1 MKRIFSLLLAVCLCI
16 IFCACGRTADHLY
29 SKGKDK
35 QNANEQDA
43 DNNIEDFPSSEN
55 GTASGSHIS
64 DHTWMQYLY
73 GQWRYHE
80 KFGLSDNGID
90 TLTILDNGQLTI
102 AATGGSVL
110 NYTWWVNESQSNES
124 RLVIDYDTSNETSST
139 EHRCFILSKRQYG
152 VFVID
157 MGDYFSDDEIF
168 EYPTGLYNIAYYKE
182 IEINNDT
189 IAQYFYDSYT
199 YKTHTNSFGEV
210 TGYSL
215 YRQFSLK
222 DNYYMLNSANDIA
235 LEYTWKTGRVD
246 CSVDFQSQQHTI
258 TGQPQDIQEHSRT
271 DTLDY
276 MLTYFDCYY
285 DSDSGCFYDYFYD
298 INIIRSKGVLKI
310 LEIPQ

>member
-1 MKRIFSLLLAVCLCI
+1 
-16 IFCACGRTADHLY
+16 
-29 SKGKDK
+29 
-35 QNANEQDA
+35 
-43 DNNIEDFPSSEN
+43 
-55 GTASGSHIS
+55 
-64 DHTWMQYLY
+64 
-73 GQWRYHE
+73 
-80 KFGLSDNGID
+80 
-90 TLTILDNGQLTI
+90 
-102 AATGGSVL
+102 
-110 NYTWWVNESQSNES
+110 
-124 RLVIDYDTSNETSST
+124 
-139 EHRCFILSKRQYG
+139 
-152 VFVID
+152 

-285 DSDSGCFYDYFYD
+285 DSDSGCFYDYFYV